1 MNSAAMGLDQYQI
14 LGVVGEGVS
23 ATVYKALDT
32 ASQSLVALKVLSP
45 HLQTDAITLERFK
58 REIQIT
64 RLLNHPQ
71 IVSIYD
77 LIRDGNETCLVMEY
91 LEGQNL
97 KDYIAAH
104 QPLPVETIVSI
115 LRQALDVLSVCHAKN
130 VIHRDLKPQN
140 IIVGDGAAIRLVDF
154 GIAKMTTASDL
165 TQTGTSIG
173 SPEYMAPELFAAN
186 TFDPRTD
193 IYALGIIAF
202 EMLAGTPP
210 FRGDSLAVLYN
221 EHLSAPLPS
230 LQERRADVP
239 EWLQHV
245 IVRMTAKKAF
255 ERYQSA
261 DEVVNDLRQRRVLAR
276 EIPVLKK
283 HECLQCGEQT
293 LAELPVCLQCGDNA
307 FDALKRGD
315 YDVIYNRD
323 EDDAKLAAF
332 LEAVFGESGMVHRNG
347 RTLLIAGLD
356 DFGAELIQRSA
367 HQHQVL
373 LTVQPHSP
381 TTEFRKA
388 GTLALLSF
396 VVSWIGAFVGARYAY
411 YGSAILQAAHGLSLL
426 DVPIVTFWFAAL
438 WIGLTRLQRNE
449 VEPLIPLRHVLRRNL
464 ARDYG
469 WLQRLVPSLRLER
482 SAAVKASIA
491 ELAEKYFKLVRFAR
505 SIDAATTQSM
515 ETLLENS
522 ARLGIV
528 VSEIETVLQ
537 APTFANRVQSY
548 RFLESQITAEED
560 PAQRAALEERRQPL
574 HEEVSAYFALEEK
587 HGALTNK
594 LVALQSLFNRLLG
607 RLLVYQVAID
617 RESQQLLVTSMRTL
631 KEDVALSR
639 EIEAELARLS

>member
-210 FRGDSLAVLYN
+210 FRGDSLAV
-221 EHLSAPLPS
+221 S
-230 LQERRADVP
+230 
-239 EWLQHV
+239 
-245 IVRMTAKKAF
+245 RMTA
-255 ERYQSA
+255 S
-261 DEVVNDLRQRRVLAR
+261 LATEAPGSKLMALTTPVAGAGR
-276 EIPVLKK
+276 LFCIFMASSTHTRSPVL
-283 HECLQCGEQT
+283 T
-293 LAELPVCLQCGDNA
+293 L
-307 FDALKRGD
+307 
-315 YDVIYNRD
+315 
-323 EDDAKLAAF
+323 
-332 LEAVFGESGMVHRNG
+332 
-347 RTLLIAGLD
+347 
-356 DFGAELIQRSA
+356 
-367 HQHQVL
+367 
-373 LTVQPHSP
+373 SP
-381 TTEFRKA
+381 T
-388 GTLALLSF
+388 
-396 VVSWIGAFVGARYAY
+396 
-411 YGSAILQAAHGLSLL
+411 
-426 DVPIVTFWFAAL
+426 
-438 WIGLTRLQRNE
+438 LT
-449 VEPLIPLRHVLRRNL
+449 
-464 ARDYG
+464 
-469 WLQRLVPSLRLER
+469 
-482 SAAVKASIA
+482 ASI
-491 ELAEKYFKLVRFAR
+491 
-505 SIDAATTQSM
+505 IQSSLSPFW
-515 ETLLENS
+515 LLH
-522 ARLGIV
+522 
-528 VSEIETVLQ
+528 
-537 APTFANRVQSY
+537 F
-548 RFLESQITAEED
+548 ITI
-560 PAQRAALEERRQPL
+560 L
-574 HEEVSAYFALEEK
+574 
-587 HGALTNK
+587 
-594 LVALQSLFNRLLG
+594 
-607 RLLVYQVAID
+607 I
-617 RESQQLLVTSMRTL
+617 
-631 KEDVALSR
+631 
-639 EIEAELARLS
+639 